1 MQHPLSK
8 LVSIVFDGVE
18 SRDRA
23 SEFSKQYNFAVPVS
37 SELFASTRTTE
48 YALHFGHDRVFLSWW
63 QNPKKP
69 IYLAVDFTAGTNAHR
84 RIYGGGKGQ
93 AVAKAVGVTAKFK
106 PSILDATAGQG
117 GDAFVLASL
126 GCEVTMVERSPIA
139 HQLLRGALD
148 HGLNNSDLDQ
158 QAVRDVLSRMHLYF
172 SDSIHSQCEVKP
184 WVMHDV
190 VYLDPMFPE
199 RKKSAA
205 VKKEMRIFHDL
216 VGSDADSHL
225 LLDAV
230 RDLARYRVV
239 VKRSK
244 TAPHLSGLKPTY
256 QIMGK
261 STRFDIYV
269 NSAMQVPAS
278 Y

>member
-1 MQHPLSK
+1 MQCLLSK
-8 LVSIVFDGVE
+8 LVSIVFDGE
-18 SRDRA
+18 ENRDIAFTFAKQFNFSNPTSADLFSSIRA
-23 SEFSKQYNFAVPVS
+23 
-37 SELFASTRTTE
+37 TE
-48 YALHFGHDRVFLSWW
+48 YGLHFGPDGVFLSWW

-69 IYLAVDFTAGTNAHR
+69 IHLAVDFLSGANAHR
-84 RIYGGGKGQ
+84 RMYGGGKGQ
-93 AVAKAVGVTAKFK
+93 AIAKAVGVSAKSK

-117 GDAFVLASL
+117 SDAFVLASL
-126 GCEVTMVERSPIA
+126 GCEVSMVERSPIA
-139 HQLLRGALD
+139 HQLLKSALD
-148 HGLNNSDLDQ
+148 RGLNGAGLDQ
-158 QAVRDVLSRMHLYF
+158 DSARDSLSRMHLYF
-172 SDSIHSQCEVKP
+172 SDSTHLRSGINP

-199 RKKSAA
+199 RKKNAA

-216 VGSDADSHL
+216 IGVDADSHL
-225 LLDAV
+225 LLDAL

-244 TAPHLSGLKPTY
+244 TAPYLSGSKPTY

-269 NSAMQVPAS
+269 NNTMQAS
-278 Y
+278 